1 MEDEELNEV
10 ESREAFWGADD
21 PGSVVNPDMIAFD
34 MAGAVILLDE
44 ARNVD
49 DTFETTVCTGE
60 VELVV
65 EMPPVVSSLCEDGVA
80 PATEVEE

>member
-10 ESREAFWGADD
+10 ESREAFGGADD
-21 PGSVVNPDMIAFD
+21 PGCVVNPDKLTFD
-34 MAGAVILLDE
+34 MAGALSMLDE
-44 ARNVD
+44 AGNVD
-49 DTFETTVCTGE
+49 DKLETTVCPGE